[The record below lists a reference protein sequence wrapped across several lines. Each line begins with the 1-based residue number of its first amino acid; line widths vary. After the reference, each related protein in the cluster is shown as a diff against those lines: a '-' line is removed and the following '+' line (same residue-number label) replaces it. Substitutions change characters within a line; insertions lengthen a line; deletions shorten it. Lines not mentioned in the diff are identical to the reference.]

1 MGKIFNITGV
11 CIPTRHYMV
20 DISRQLGQI
29 RTLIDQGA
37 YFTINRA
44 RQYGKTTTLYALN
57 RFLGDDYLVVNLDF
71 QALDTAKF
79 ADGNIFSL
87 TFARYFL
94 QRIYRQNPLIP
105 EELQDSL
112 SELDMAVSEEKKEF
126 SLYDLF
132 QYLIRICHASA
143 RPIILIIDEVDSAA
157 DNQVFLDFLAQLRN
171 YYLERDTLGTQT
183 FHSVILAGVCDV
195 KNMRR
200 KLRPDDAHKTNSP
213 WNIATR
219 FKVDMSFSQ
228 DDIAGMLRSYE
239 ADRHTGMDI
248 GSIAGLLFHYTSGY
262 PYLVSALCK
271 LIDED
276 VAQSDAFRTKS
287 PWTSDGFFAA
297 ERMLLSEKNTLFDS
311 LIGKL
316 TDYPELN
323 TLIEKL
329 LFTGAAI
336 SYNMDEPA
344 FDVATMFGFIR
355 NNHGTVEI
363 SNRIF
368 ETRLYN
374 LYLSGAQMQRMDIY
388 TASQRDKNCFVMD
401 GHLNMRHILE
411 RFVIHF
417 HDLYKDS
424 DETFIEN
431 SGRKLFLLYLRP
443 IINGVGNY
451 YVEAQTR
458 DMARTDV
465 IVDYHGEQFIIEIK
479 IWHGLEYHTRGERQ
493 LSAYLDAYHTDKGY
507 MLSFNFNKK
516 KKIGVNEIVVGN
528 KTIIEA
534 VV

>member
-1 MGKIFNITGV
+1 
-11 CIPTRHYMV
+11 
-20 DISRQLGQI
+20 
-29 RTLIDQGA
+29 
-37 YFTINRA
+37 
-44 RQYGKTTTLYALN
+44 
-57 RFLGDDYLVVNLDF
+57 
-71 QALDTAKF
+71 
-79 ADGNIFSL
+79 
-87 TFARYFL
+87 
-94 QRIYRQNPLIP
+94 
-105 EELQDSL
+105 
-112 SELDMAVSEEKKEF
+112 
-126 SLYDLF
+126 
-132 QYLIRICHASA
+132 
-143 RPIILIIDEVDSAA
+143 
-157 DNQVFLDFLAQLRN
+157 
-171 YYLERDTLGTQT
+171 
-183 FHSVILAGVCDV
+183 
-195 KNMRR
+195 
-200 KLRPDDAHKTNSP
+200 
-213 WNIATR
+213 
-219 FKVDMSFSQ
+219 
-228 DDIAGMLRSYE
+228 
-239 ADRHTGMDI
+239 MDI

-336 SYNMDEPA
+336 SYNTDEPA

-458 DMARTDV
+458 DMGRTDV
-465 IVDYHGEQFIIEIK
+465 IVDYRGEQFIIEIK

>member
-1 MGKIFNITGV
+1 MTRYFNTEGL
-11 CIPTRHYMV
+11 CKPDKHYMV
-20 DISRQLGQI
+20 RLDERLTQI
-29 RTLIDQGA
+29 KQQYIDRGK
-37 YFTINRA
+37 YFVINRG
-44 RQYGKTTTLYALN
+44 RQYGKTTTLMALKS
-57 RFLGDDYLVVNLDF
+57 FLKNDYIVISMDF
-71 QALDTAKF
+71 QKIGSEEFKNAETFVYAFSKIFLSALSKVDIETDEKENLLHPLSNFTNNDTDK
-79 ADGNIFSL
+79 NL
-87 TFARYFL
+87 R
-94 QRIYRQNPLIP
+94 
-105 EELQDSL
+105 ELFIRL
-112 SELDMAVSEEKKEF
+112 SE
-126 SLYDLF
+126 
-132 QYLIRICHASA
+132 ICSA
-143 RPIILIIDEVDSAA
+143 APKPILLMIDEVDSAA

-336 SYNMDEPA
+336 SYNTDEPA

-458 DMARTDV
+458 DMGRTDV
-465 IVDYHGEQFIIEIK
+465 IVDYRGEQFIIEIK